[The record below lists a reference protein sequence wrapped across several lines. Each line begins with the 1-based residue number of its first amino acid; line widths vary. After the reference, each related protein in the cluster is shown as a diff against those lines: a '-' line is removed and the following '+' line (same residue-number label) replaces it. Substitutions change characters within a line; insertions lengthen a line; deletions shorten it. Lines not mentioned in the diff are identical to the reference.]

1 MKLYMTERSGN
12 AYKPRLLLAM
22 LNVPYEKV
30 LLDFAKKE
38 QKQEPF
44 LRLNPRGQVPVMED
58 EGRVFW
64 GSTACLA
71 YIARK
76 HGGDKW
82 LPADPAGV
90 AEVMQ
95 WLELAQNELH
105 YGLQWARGVKTG
117 IRKIGSYD
125 EYAGYA
131 RNGLQVLEGRLGS
144 NQWLALGRPTIGD
157 VACYPYV
164 SVAPEG
170 GFRLEDYPGVMAWMK
185 RFEALPGWV
194 KRGGEQGA

>member
-44 LRLNPRGQVPVMED
+44 LKLNPRGQVPVLED
-58 EGRVFW
+58 RGRVYW

-76 HGGDKW
+76 HGGETW
-82 LPADPAGV
+82 LPADPAGM
-90 AEVMQ
+90 AEVAQ
-95 WLELAQNELH
+95 WLELAQNEIH
-105 YGLQWARGVKTG
+105 YGLQWARGVVNKIRTGNLEEYQGYGKTG
-117 IRKIGSYD
+117 LG
-125 EYAGYA
+125 
-131 RNGLQVLEGRLGS
+131 VLEGRLKS
-144 NQWLALGRPTIGD
+144 NQWLALGRPTIAD
-157 VACYPYV
+157 IACYPYV
-164 SVAPEG
+164 ALAHEG
-170 GFRLEDYPGVMAWMK
+170 GFKLEDYPGVAAWVK
-185 RFEALPGWV
+185 RFESLPGWV
-194 KRGGEQGA
+194 KRV